1 MDSIVGLIGIFY
13 FLGVSANSPEGDATV
28 DTSTK
33 GVGSKFFGNKKAMI
47 IAGVILVLVIVVCVS
62 IWKCSSN
69 GSTEPAWSAGI
80 VIGVL
85 AIGGILCYIFRNKIR
100 NLFTKKA
107 AEEVVT
113 S

>member
-13 FLGVSANSPEGDATV
+13 FLGVSANSPEGEATV

-33 GVGSKFFGNKKAMI
+33 GVGGKFFGNKKAMI
-47 IAGVILVLVIVVCVS
+47 IAGVVLVLVIVICVS
-62 IWKCSSN
+62 IGMAAKGN
-69 GSTEPAWSAGI
+69 GEASKWSAGI
-80 VIGVL
+80 VIGIL

-100 NLFTKKA
+100 NLFAKKA